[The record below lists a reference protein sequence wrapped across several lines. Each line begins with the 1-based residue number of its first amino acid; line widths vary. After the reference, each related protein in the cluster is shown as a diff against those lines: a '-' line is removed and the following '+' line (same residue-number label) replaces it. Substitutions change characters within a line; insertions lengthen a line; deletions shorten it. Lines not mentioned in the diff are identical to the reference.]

1 MDPSMAKLAG
11 LTTAGAI
18 GSQAGQMLGGVAG
31 YGLAQLT
38 PAARAERQQLRK
50 DTEALRQGKLGL
62 SDAEKRSMLA
72 GSMRGIQAQTAGAE
86 AGLRRMA
93 AAQGGFGRSGA
104 QQNALLGLQG
114 VKAEKATQA
123 AGELDRQSQNL
134 ATQRKADVLGR
145 LAERRKE
152 LQQVFTQAGQATAA
166 MPKTVIDER
175 ARVRAEAEGKAVPG
189 VFDAT
194 QLAQALIK
202 KMGETPTATR

>member
-1 MDPSMAKLAG
+1 MDPSMLKLGLKTASGVLGSDAG
-11 LTTAGAI
+11 KSAVGL
-18 GSQAGQMLGGVAG
+18 VG

-38 PAARAERQQLRK
+38 PEAKAERQQLRK
-50 DTEALRQGKLGL
+50 DTDAMRQGKLGL

-104 QQNALLGLQG
+104 QQQALGNLQG
-114 VKAEKATQA
+114 MKAEKA
-123 AGELDRQSQNL
+123 AGAMGQLDKQSQDL
-134 ATQRKADVLGR
+134 ALARQRDVMGR

-152 LQQVFTQAGQATAA
+152 LQQVFTQAGQTAA
-166 MPKTVIDER
+166 ALPQTAIDAR
-175 ARVRAEAEGKAVPG
+175 AKVRAEAEGKAVPG

-194 QLAQALIK
+194 QLAQ
-202 KMGETPTATR
+202 GTAAPVAR